1 MTSKQSAD
9 NPWDSKLPFPK
20 SPVWLYI
27 LIVAFIS
34 VLCYGNSYY
43 GAFVFDDSEA
53 VINNHDVNLET
64 PVIKIFSHDFWGTR
78 LTNHASHKSYRPLTI
93 LSFRFNVWLNNG
105 HLCPKSLHFTNIILH
120 AVVSCQLLHVY
131 NLLFNGN
138 APKTSF
144 LAALMFAVH
153 PVHAE
158 VVSGI
163 VGRADLLSACLS
175 LLVFIIYHRT
185 AKAKQLSTLI
195 NIISTVFCCIL
206 SAMAMLC
213 KEQGLMIMTF
223 CGVYEVIVIN
233 KITFQSIMKN
243 IKISKL
249 IRLIKKESLERLF
262 ILIAGFCIILY
273 GRWTIMGSPPNFQKI
288 DNPASFLTTPFERFV
303 NYSYIYVINIWIMIC
318 PVWLCFD
325 WSMGCIPLINLN
337 TFPKDPRLFIVFGFW
352 IILVL
357 IIYKILFSK
366 NYDTKQIQMGFLLGL
381 LSFLPASNLMFTV
394 GFVIAERVLYLPSA
408 GFIIIVVLGI
418 RRLCLNYFVQRVVKI
433 CVLLLIVVHSIRTYQ
448 RSKEWSS
455 ELELFR
461 SALKVCPNNAKVHYN
476 LAKSLADIGHTQEAI
491 DRYKHALLL
500 HPRYDQAMNNL
511 ANILKDKN
519 ELEEARS
526 LLEKAVSI
534 RNDFAAA
541 WMNLGIVLSAQHEYN
556 KAEHAYLTALQHRK
570 SYPHCYFNLGNLY
583 LEMGEKT
590 KALFAWQNATFQQPT
605 HVISWNNMIVL
616 LESIGELK
624 RAENVA
630 RTALS
635 ILPNEPNLHFNIANI
650 LGKIDKFV
658 EAEKHFLAAI
668 QLKHRSSKAI
678 LVALYHS
685 NLGVLYHRWEKYDL
699 AEMHYLQA
707 LMIDPNMQ
715 KVKNHL
721 ALVRKHLGEI
731 NQPTLNMKSYQQENE
746 F

>member
-1 MTSKQSAD
+1 
-9 NPWDSKLPFPK
+9 
-20 SPVWLYI
+20 
-27 LIVAFIS
+27 
-34 VLCYGNSYY
+34 
-43 GAFVFDDSEA
+43 
-53 VINNHDVNLET
+53 
-64 PVIKIFSHDFWGTR
+64 
-78 LTNHASHKSYRPLTI
+78 
-93 LSFRFNVWLNNG
+93 
-105 HLCPKSLHFTNIILH
+105 
-120 AVVSCQLLHVY
+120 
-131 NLLFNGN
+131 
-138 APKTSF
+138 
-144 LAALMFAVH
+144 
-153 PVHAE
+153 
-158 VVSGI
+158 
-163 VGRADLLSACLS
+163 
-175 LLVFIIYHRT
+175 
-185 AKAKQLSTLI
+185 
-195 NIISTVFCCIL
+195 
-206 SAMAMLC
+206 
-213 KEQGLMIMTF
+213 
-223 CGVYEVIVIN
+223 
-233 KITFQSIMKN
+233 
-243 IKISKL
+243 
-249 IRLIKKESLERLF
+249 
-262 ILIAGFCIILY
+262 
-273 GRWTIMGSPPNFQKI
+273 
-288 DNPASFLTTPFERFV
+288 
-303 NYSYIYVINIWIMIC
+303 MIC

-325 WSMGCIPLINLN
+325 WSMGCIPLIHLN
-337 TFPKDPRLFIVFGFW
+337 AFPKDPRLYIVLGFW
-352 IILVL
+352 TILVL
-357 IIYKILFSK
+357 IFYKLLFSK
-366 NYDTKQIQMGFLLGL
+366 NYDIKQIQMGFLLGL
-381 LSFLPASNLMFTV
+381 LSFLPASNIMFTV

-418 RRLCLNYFVQRVVKI
+418 RRLCLNHFIKKVVRVCI
-433 CVLLLIVVHSIRTYQ
+433 LLLIVVHSIRTYQ
-448 RSKEWSS
+448 RSKEWNT
-455 ELELFR
+455 ELDLFR
-461 SALKVCPNNAKVHYN
+461 SALKVCPMNAKVHYN

-519 ELEEARS
+519 ELEEARF
-526 LLEKAVSI
+526 LLEKAVII

-556 KAEHAYLTALQHRK
+556 KAENAYLTALQHRK

-668 QLKHRSSKAI
+668 KLKHLTAKTV

-721 ALVRKHLGEI
+721 ALLRKHLSEI
-731 NQPTLNMKSYQQENE
+731 NQPTLNMKSYQQEKD